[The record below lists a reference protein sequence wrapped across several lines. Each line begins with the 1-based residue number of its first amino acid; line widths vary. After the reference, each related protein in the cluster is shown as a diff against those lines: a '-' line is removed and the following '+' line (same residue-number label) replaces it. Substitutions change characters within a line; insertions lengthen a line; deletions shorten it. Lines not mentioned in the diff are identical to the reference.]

1 MDIILILTLAL
12 LLAWPIGRYMTAI
25 FSGQSHW
32 SDRLFLPL
40 ENGIFK
46 LLGINPAQGMDWKAF
61 AKAFLFSNLL
71 LAAMAYLLLMLQHLL
86 PGNPDGAGAL
96 SWDLALH
103 TMISFL
109 TNTNQQHYSGQAQL
123 SFFSQSVVIVT
134 LQFVT
139 PAMGLAIC
147 LAVIRGLAGGRQA
160 AVISDTQSPSGAA
173 TTGADLG
180 NYYQDTVR
188 AVLRLLIP
196 LSAVLALLLTSQGV
210 PSTYQPSP
218 TIEVLQADQQLTN
231 QKIPLGPVAAM
242 VAIKQLGTNG
252 GGWYGP
258 NSSNPLENPTPF
270 SNLLQTIAL
279 VLIPIAVVFM
289 AGGMLKRPEF
299 ARMTLVVMGTLSL
312 LCVAVALYSE
322 QQPNAA
328 FAGLSAPAGNMEG
341 KEVRFGTDLSALWAT
356 LTTQSSNGSVN
367 AMHDSM
373 NPLAGMITR
382 SAMLIGA
389 IWGGIGCGF
398 VNFLVYVWIAVFMAG
413 LMTGRTPEIFGRKLE
428 KAELSVLGCLLVLP
442 GAVVLVFSAITL
454 SIPALIGNSN
464 PGLHGISQVFYEYT
478 SAFANNGSGFEGL
491 ADNTPLW
498 NLSCALVLL
507 LGRFL
512 PLLLPLYIAGLL
524 AQKRQLATNAASL
537 PLGGLTFIV
546 TLLTV
551 ILMLNF
557 LSFLPSLVLGPIG
570 EALQLSQSGLTFGAG
585 H

>member
-1 MDIILILTLAL
+1 
-12 LLAWPIGRYMTAI
+12 
-25 FSGQSHW
+25 
-32 SDRLFLPL
+32 
-40 ENGIFK
+40 
-46 LLGINPAQGMDWKAF
+46 
-61 AKAFLFSNLL
+61 
-71 LAAMAYLLLMLQHLL
+71 
-86 PGNPDGAGAL
+86 
-96 SWDLALH
+96 
-103 TMISFL
+103 
-109 TNTNQQHYSGQAQL
+109 
-123 SFFSQSVVIVT
+123 
-134 LQFVT
+134 
-139 PAMGLAIC
+139 
-147 LAVIRGLAGGRQA
+147 
-160 AVISDTQSPSGAA
+160 
-173 TTGADLG
+173 
-180 NYYQDTVR
+180 
-188 AVLRLLIP
+188 
-196 LSAVLALLLTSQGV
+196 
-210 PSTYQPSP
+210 
-218 TIEVLQADQQLTN
+218 
-231 QKIPLGPVAAM
+231 
-242 VAIKQLGTNG
+242 
-252 GGWYGP
+252 
-258 NSSNPLENPTPF
+258 
-270 SNLLQTIAL
+270 
-279 VLIPIAVVFM
+279 
-289 AGGMLKRPEF
+289 
-299 ARMTLVVMGTLSL
+299 
-312 LCVAVALYSE
+312 VAVALYSE

-367 AMHDSM
+367 SMHDSM
-373 NPLAGMITR
+373 NPLTGLITR

-413 LMTGRTPEIFGRKLE
+413 LMTGRTPEMFGRKLE
-428 KAELSVLGCLLVLP
+428 KAELSALGCLLVLP

-454 SIPALIGNSN
+454 SMPALIGNSN

-491 ADNTPLW
+491 ADNTPWW

-537 PLGGLTFIV
+537 PLSGLTFIV

-570 EALQLSQSGLTFGAG
+570 EALQLGQSGLTTGAG